1 MRLAHLHAGNAS
13 QPFLEMSMFAALN
26 VMQYQPHGAMAPHE
40 HDHASLNI
48 VVAGGFQERIG
59 KDDRVYARGQ
69 IAFCPAGVTHSQKF
83 GKGGARQIIFRPQDS
98 WLAYLSDCNINL
110 ADAPYTGSPSFRHLG
125 DRLLDELARQDDFS
139 PFACEG
145 ILLEIIA
152 ALGRHGATANSAAT
166 PPSWLRAAREFLH
179 ENAGAPFN
187 MARIAQAAGRHEI
200 HVAREF
206 RRFYGTS
213 VGAYLR
219 GLRTDK
225 AAQLLAATQDPI
237 TDIALACGFASHSHL
252 CREFKARFGVMPS
265 RYRARTIL

>member
-1 MRLAHLHAGNAS
+1 
-13 QPFLEMSMFAALN
+13 MFAALN
-26 VMQYQPHGAMAPHE
+26 VMQYQPHGAMAPHA

-48 VVAGGFQERIG
+48 IVAGGFQERIG

-69 IAFCPAGVTHSQKF
+69 IAYCPAGVTHSQKF
-83 GKGGARQIIFRPQDS
+83 GKDGARQIIFRPQDS
-98 WLAYLSDCNINL
+98 WLAYLTDCNINL
-110 ADAPYTGSPSFRHLG
+110 ADAPYTGAALFHHLG
-125 DRLLDELARQDDFS
+125 DRLLDEMAHRDDFS

-152 ALGRHGATANSAAT
+152 ALGRNGATVNTSAN

-179 ENAGAPFN
+179 ENADASFS
-187 MARIAQAAGRHEI
+187 MARVAQAAGRHEI

-219 GLRTDK
+219 RLRTEK
-225 AAQLLAATQDPI
+225 AAQLLAATQQTI
-237 TDIALACGFASHSHL
+237 TDIALDCGFASHSHL
-252 CREFKARFGVMPS
+252 CREFKARFGVTPS
-265 RYRARTIL
+265 RYRARTTS